1 MKKYVPLFAIVFF
14 FLFAFSEAQVEL
26 LGELTKEE
34 ILEKLPDWQADV
46 ASYSPKPEII
56 EKLKSI
62 SREIQIEVFLG
73 TWCPDSKAH
82 VNAYFKIMDLV
93 SNPLISTVYIGL
105 PRDKQARQEFIEG
118 KNIVRIPTFIVSSG
132 NREIGRII
140 ETPIK
145 SVEEDLL
152 DIFNKL

>member
-1 MKKYVPLFAIVFF
+1 MKKHLLIFF
-14 FLFAFSEAQVEL
+14 IAFLFLFTSSEAQVEL

-34 ILEKLPDWQADV
+34 ILEKLPDWQAVV
-46 ASYSPKPEII
+46 ASYTPKPEVI

-62 SREIQIEVFLG
+62 NREIQIEVFLG

-82 VNAYFKIMDLV
+82 VSAYFKIMELV
-93 SNPLISTVYIGL
+93 ENPFVRTTYIGL

-118 KNIVRIPTFIVSSG
+118 KNIVRIPTFIVTM
-132 NREIGRII
+132 NNQEKGRII
-140 ETPIK
+140 ETPVK

-152 DIFNKL
+152 DITNK